1 MKTKLRIGFIVD
13 PSCQVP
19 AWYAAIINDVAEQ
32 GFTVQFI
39 AMNVSHSKLSFAL
52 RAFKKFERWWFGKT
66 WDAAALTS
74 IHHLVSDHSS
84 IRLPDNNFLVSES
97 SLDLLHTIHP
107 DLLFTVDYDGE
118 KENISGTAKHGLWY
132 IRMGKSGNKN
142 SLSGF
147 WEVMQD
153 EVVIPASLLMRKEGK
168 DYFVY
173 KGSTTTVP
181 YSVANN
187 FNALAWKASS
197 FLLHRLSALEKNEAI
212 VEQIK
217 EPAPA
222 HMVHPLPGTASLML
236 LFFKNIYRY
245 LAWKTGTLRP
255 PGRFTLLYSFQSFDP
270 ATIDQ
275 LSLQPLA
282 LPKGCFYADPFV
294 IEKDGIN
301 YIFLEA
307 YEEQLK
313 KAHIVVLEADGS
325 GIISQPKKVLE
336 APYHLSYPFVF
347 AHEGNYYMI
356 PETAANKT
364 VSLYRARSFPYD
376 WELVMH
382 LMEGIELAD
391 ATLHFENGLWWLFAA
406 GRNHPFV
413 STNDQLFLFYSEAL
427 LSGEWKPHIQNP
439 VATQVE
445 NCRPAGRLFRH
456 EGKLFRPAQDNA
468 SRQYGFGIRINEVTV
483 LTKEIY
489 KEQEV
494 TALDPASLG
503 LKACH
508 HIDHSSSII
517 VLDGIV
523 Q

>member
-19 AWYAAIINDVAEQ
+19 AWYASIIKDVAEQ
-32 GFTVQFI
+32 GFAVQFI
-39 AMNVSHSKLSFAL
+39 EISLPKQKLSFAL
-52 RAFKKFERWWFGKT
+52 RAFKQFERWWFGKT
-66 WDAAALTS
+66 WDAEAITS
-74 IHHLVSDHSS
+74 IRDLVSGHSS
-84 IRLPDNNFLVSES
+84 IRLPDNNFFLGEA
-97 SLDLLHTIHP
+97 SLTLLNTIKP

-118 KENISGTAKHGLWY
+118 KENITGTAKYGLWY
-132 IRMGKSGNKN
+132 IRIGRSGPKD
-142 SLSGF
+142 SLAGF

-153 EVVIPASLLMRKEGK
+153 EVIIPANLLMRKEEK
-168 DYFVY
+168 DFILY

-181 YSVANN
+181 YSVTNN

-197 FLLHRLSALEKNEAI
+197 FLLFRLNALEKNEDI
-212 VEQIK
+212 IEQLK

-222 HMVHPLPGTASLML
+222 VAVHPLPGTVSFIL
-236 LFFKNIYRY
+236 LFFKNIFRY
-245 LAWKTGTLRP
+245 LVWKTGSIRS
-255 PGRFTLLYSFQSFDP
+255 PGRFTLLYSFQPFNP
-270 ATIDQ
+270 EKIGQ
-275 LSLQPLA
+275 LSLQSLP

-294 IEKDGIN
+294 IENQGVN

-307 YEEQLK
+307 YEVQMK
-313 KAHIVVLEADGS
+313 KAHIVVLEADGT
-325 GIISQPKKVLE
+325 GKISEPKKVLD
-336 APYHLSYPFVF
+336 APFHLSYPFVF
-347 AHEGNYYMI
+347 AHEGVYYMI

-364 VSLYRARSFPYD
+364 VSLYRASQFPYA
-376 WELVMH
+376 WEFVMH

-413 STNDQLFLFYSEAL
+413 STNDQLFLFYSEEL
-427 LSGEWKPHIQNP
+427 LSNQWKPHIQNP

-456 EGKLFRPAQDNA
+456 EGKLFRPAQNNG
-468 SRQYGFGIRINEVTV
+468 SRQYGFGLRINEVTL
-483 LTKEIY
+483 LTKETY
-489 KEQEV
+489 REQAV
-494 TALDPASLG
+494 TTLDPASLG

-508 HIDHSSSII
+508 HIDHSSSLI

-523 Q
+523 K